1 MWPEPGLLLRPAA
14 ELDTGIMISNNQYP
28 TPAPTAFIRT
38 VAELRPATPSLGSDR
53 GKLRTWEEEDGGLF
67 YLDTLSITHD
77 TTPKIFNVSHW

>member
-28 TPAPTAFIRT
+28 TPAPTTFVRT

-53 GKLRTWEEEDGGLF
+53 GKLRTWEEEDVVDYF
-67 YLDTLSITHD
+67 TLSITHD
-77 TTPKIFNVSHW
+77 TTPNIFNVSYW

>member
-28 TPAPTAFIRT
+28 TPAPTTFVRT

-53 GKLRTWEEEDGGLF
+53 GKLRTWVEGDLVDYF
-67 YLDTLSITHD
+67 T
-77 TTPKIFNVSHW
+77 